1 MIGISE
7 TTANVYVKLVGE
19 KDETPRIPIHN
30 KTTLEVEFECNN
42 LGRLVV
48 LAIGICQR
56 LTFYSKINQD
66 TIILACFPP
75 GR

>member
-19 KDETPRIPIHN
+19 KDETPRIPIQN

-48 LAIGICQR
+48 LAIGIW
-56 LTFYSKINQD
+56 
-66 TIILACFPP
+66 
-75 GR
+75 